1 MTTSPRTAIRGAI
14 AATAIAAALLLSAC
28 SSSSDSA
35 SSSTSS
41 AGGSGSAAAS
51 GEAVTITLGTQTAQ
65 GGEGPYRPV
74 IAEFEKENPNITVN
88 LVETPTDSYAQVLR
102 TQLQAGNAPDVF
114 YGQPGAGNPNAIL
127 PSGEAGFLTP
137 LTESWATDAIPAGS
151 ESLFTLD
158 GKTYGIPVDLAPVS
172 MIANLTAY
180 KELGIEPAT
189 TLDEAYQQ
197 CATAQAAG
205 KSLYMIAGAGPPN
218 LGLFA
223 SQIAASLV
231 YSADPDW
238 NTKRAN
244 NEVTFAGSAEWQA
257 TLQQIIDYK
266 DKGCFPD
273 GVEGAGFP
281 ELTNAI
287 TSGSSL
293 GIFAPSGAVVDSKA
307 AAPTQDFGAYVLPA
321 ATVAGTRSIL
331 SPSNGLA
338 VNAASPNQDAALK
351 LLEFFTEPT
360 TQDLFAK
367 TSGNVSLAATAT
379 SGVPADLA
387 GLGDFLTD
395 PAKHVPLPNLF
406 WPNGGVYDALG
417 TGVQGLLTGQATP
430 EVVLQAMDA
439 AWDQTS

>member
-1 MTTSPRTAIRGAI
+1 
-14 AATAIAAALLLSAC
+14 
-28 SSSSDSA
+28 
-35 SSSTSS
+35 
-41 AGGSGSAAAS
+41 
-51 GEAVTITLGTQTAQ
+51 VTITLGTQTAQ

-114 YGQPGAGNPNAIL
+114 YGQPGGGNPNAIL
-127 PSGEAGFLTP
+127 PSAEAGYLTP
-137 LTESWATDAIPAGS
+137 LTESWAKDAIPAGS
-151 ESLFTLD
+151 EALFNLD
-158 GKTYGIPVDLAPVS
+158 DKTYGIPVDLAPVS

-180 KELGIEPAT
+180 KELGIAPAT

-197 CATAQAAG
+197 CATAKAAG

-223 SQIAASLV
+223 SQIAASTV
-231 YSADPDW
+231 YAADPDW

-244 NEVTFAGSAEWQA
+244 KEVTFAGSAEWQA

-266 DKGCFPD
+266 DHGCFPD

-287 TSGSSL
+287 TSGSTL

-307 AAPTQDFGAYVLPA
+307 AAPTQDFGAAVLPA

-367 TSGNVSLAATAT
+367 TSGNVSLAATAST
-379 SGVPADLA
+379 GVPADLT

-430 EVVLQAMDA
+430 EVVLEAMDA